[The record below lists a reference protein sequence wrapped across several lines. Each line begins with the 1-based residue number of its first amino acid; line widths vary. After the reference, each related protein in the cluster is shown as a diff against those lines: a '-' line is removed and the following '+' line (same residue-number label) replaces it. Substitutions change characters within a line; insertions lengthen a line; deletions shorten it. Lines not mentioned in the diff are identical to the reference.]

1 MTYVKRYIS
10 LHVFISD
17 NKNLFTLPPLAQ
29 VCLEAEQTLAFC
41 HGRKLKH
48 QKAAAYIYVFF
59 FFCLC
64 TFCYLF
70 ISGRPSRPMS
80 ERNLPISF
88 FNPSQTD
95 QSQHLQG
102 TFNHSGKPIQMFQQN
117 HNTITHYNRSC
128 HSTGHPGNYDQNGS
142 NFVRTRGIPVSY
154 AQLPTG
160 VVKSVSPGLA
170 PQVAAQPCRAPA
182 PSFPQEVAVQN
193 SDLQSSSMRFNPR
206 YNSLLVQPNVKPHL
220 PVVPGEPTFTKI
232 DEKGKDLEEF
242 PGELLMRRGEN

>member
-1 MTYVKRYIS
+1 MSWQRIQNSGGMISRLARFIFCLNEKKNRKSVTYVKRYIS
-10 LHVFISD
+10 LFISD
-17 NKNLFTLPPLAQ
+17 NKNLFTLRPLAQ
-29 VCLEAEQTLAFC
+29 VCFEAEQTLAFF

-48 QKAAAYIYVFF
+48 QKAAAYMLFF

-64 TFCYLF
+64 TICYLFIYLFIF

-102 TFNHSGKPIQMFQQN
+102 TFNHSGKPIHMFQQN

-128 HSTGHPGNYDQNGS
+128 HSTGHPGNGS
-142 NFVRTRGIPVSY
+142 NYVRTRGIPVSY
-154 AQLPTG
+154 AHLPTG

-170 PQVAAQPCRAPA
+170 PQVAAPPCRAPA
-182 PSFPQEVAVQN
+182 PSFPQEIAVKS
-193 SDLQSSSMRFNPR
+193 SD
-206 YNSLLVQPNVKPHL
+206 
-220 PVVPGEPTFTKI
+220 
-232 DEKGKDLEEF
+232 
-242 PGELLMRRGEN
+242 